1 MLQRSNPYIRQHTA
15 PDANPPSI
23 ASSWVTHSIHIEGLD
38 ADGNAVVECLWRLR
52 VTVRPD
58 DSKNAAP
65 WSYTIRYFVEV
76 SSRGSNGELDWCPIN
91 AYLNHDQA
99 LASIERQAR
108 RLGVDID

>member
-1 MLQRSNPYIRQHTA
+1 MLQRSTPYIRQHTA
-15 PDANPPSI
+15 PDANPPSV
-23 ASSWVTHSIHIEGLD
+23 ASSWVTHTINTEGLD

-58 DSKNAAP
+58 DSKNANP
-65 WSYTIRYFVEV
+65 WSYIVRYFVEA
-76 SSRGSNGELDWCPIN
+76 SHKLADGRLDWCPVT
-91 AYLNHDQA
+91 AYPSHDQA